1 MLIETLFELFRV
13 KGSFKEH
20 SCPGIVHRFTL
31 LIAMFIITEEH
42 PVTFII
48 ELLNARVTSHAGT
61 GALKILISP

>member
-20 SCPGIVHRFTL
+20 SCPGIVYRFTL

-48 ELLNARVTSHAGT
+48 
-61 GALKILISP
+61 

>member
-1 MLIETLFELFRV
+1 MLIETLFELCRV

-20 SCPGIVHRFTL
+20 ICPGIVYRFTL
-31 LIAMFIITEEH
+31 LIAMIIITEEH

-48 ELLNARVTSHAGT
+48 ELLNVRVTSHAGT